1 MEKIKRSASTISRKL
16 RKNKVDKGY
25 RSKTS
30 ERAPK
35 IQSALKDLIGRDFG
49 EKQFSP
55 EQLSG
60 RLKGEGGPL
69 RINHTAIYPYCCQ
82 RQKVRRELWKSLRHG
97 KKYRREKNE
106 ESGPGCSKRRYGD
119 LEIDRIIYPLQL
131 KVFLK
136 KNP

>member
-69 RINHTAIYPYCCQ
+69 RISHTAIYTYVAKDK
-82 RQKVRRELWKSLRHG
+82 RLGGELWKSL
-97 KKYRREKNE
+97 
-106 ESGPGCSKRRYGD
+106 
-119 LEIDRIIYPLQL
+119 
-131 KVFLK
+131 
-136 KNP
+136 